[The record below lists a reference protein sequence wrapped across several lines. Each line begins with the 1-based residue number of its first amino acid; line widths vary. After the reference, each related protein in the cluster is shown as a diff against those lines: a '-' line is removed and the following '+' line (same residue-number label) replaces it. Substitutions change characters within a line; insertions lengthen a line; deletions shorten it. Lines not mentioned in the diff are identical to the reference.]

1 MHSEEMSRW
10 LAEGLKALMAAP
22 HVLPE
27 EDEEATGHTH
37 ADLFS
42 AKFDEMFMPDARGW
56 VCGERADREELKE
69 SLIGLQRRW
78 NEKEAMCKGCE
89 PQGMYQV
96 EFQVSDFSGEGT
108 RWLEC

>member
-1 MHSEEMSRW
+1 MSTEDSSTW
-10 LAEGLKALMAAP
+10 LAARLQALMAAP

-27 EDEEATGHTH
+27 DEEAGHAH
-37 ADLFS
+37 PDLFS
-42 AKFDEMFMPDARGW
+42 AQFDEMFAPDARGW

-78 NEKEAMCKGCE
+78 NEKEGTCKGCA

-96 EFQVSDFSGEGT
+96 EFKVGPVPMVEG
-108 RWLEC
+108 CVV

>member
-37 ADLFS
+37 ADLFRVPVADGAS
-42 AKFDEMFMPDARGW
+42 DESSEPAQEQDGDEDPAVTLARQ
-56 VCGERADREELKE
+56 LKE
-69 SLIGLQRRW
+69 SMYLQI
-78 NEKEAMCKGCE
+78 CKGAQRSLAC
-89 PQGMYQV
+89 V
-96 EFQVSDFSGEGT
+96 I
-108 RWLEC
+108 